1 MSERSIMRSDAPGSR
16 LTTAS
21 PVLYETERMG
31 QISAWRHLFSR
42 AGYRFVT
49 VDSNGINAFFID
61 PAAFPTAFVEDL
73 RGAAYRPNTSHTR
86 EYGLDWRRQ
95 LERLEARELVEVK

>member
-1 MSERSIMRSDAPGSR
+1 MKPSEWVRSRRGA
-16 LTTAS
+16 
-21 PVLYETERMG
+21 
-31 QISAWRHLFSR
+31 ISSR

-86 EYGLDWRRQ
+86 EYGLDWRGNWSAS
-95 LERLEARELVEVK
+95 RLVSWSR